1 MKIIITGALGHI
13 GSKLIRSLDDYS
25 NLLLIDNMSANRYCS
40 LFNLVTPN
48 YKFIEEDLREP
59 ALNLKQYVNEGD
71 IVVHLAAKTDAEK
84 SVEWDKKDNHNFM
97 ITSDIALTCLQKKAN
112 MIHLSSTSIYGS
124 QESVVDEDCKE
135 LKPQSPYATSKF
147 NEETILKK
155 MKSFVPSFKYVTL
168 RLGTICGI
176 SPGMRF
182 HTAVNKFCWQA
193 SMGQRITVWETA
205 LHQMRPYLSLGDAIR
220 AIRFVISNKLFD
232 GEIYNV
238 VTNNFTVNDILE
250 QIKKYSDINIR
261 FVNSTIMNQLSY
273 TVLADKIK
281 EKGFI
286 PTGDIALDIKETMGI
301 LKCS

>member
-1 MKIIITGALGHI
+1 MNIIITGALGHI
-13 GSKLIRSLDDYS
+13 GSRLIRSLDDYD
-25 NLLLIDNMSANRYCS
+25 NLILIDNMSTNRYCS
-40 LFNLVTPN
+40 LFNLPVPN
-48 YKFIEEDLREP
+48 YTFIEEDLRE
-59 ALNLKQYVNEGD
+59 LSFDLKKYIKAGD
-71 IVVHLAAKTDAEK
+71 IVIHLAAKTDAEK
-84 SVEWDKKDNHNFM
+84 SMEWESRDNHNFD
-97 ITSDIALTCLQKKAN
+97 ITNSVATACLRKNAK
-112 MIHLSSTSIYGS
+112 MIHLSSTSVYGS
-124 QESVVDEDCKE
+124 QELEVDEECKE

-193 SMGQRITVWETA
+193 SFNQRITVWQTA

-220 AIRFVISNKLFD
+220 AIRFIIKNDVFD

-238 VTNNFTVNDILE
+238 VTKNLTVNDILE
-250 QIKKYSDINIR
+250 QIKKYTEINIR

-273 TVLADKIK
+273 TVLVDKIK
-281 EKGFI
+281 RLGFV
-286 PTGDIALDIKETMGI
+286 PTGNINLDIQETMQELG
-301 LKCS
+301 K